1 MKKLISIIL
10 IILMIIGTMVV
21 PSKVQASFS
30 IDSAELYSKGVYEGY
45 LGHGNVGVIFNY
57 VVYKKDGKEY
67 PAYCLNKDL
76 DGVTES
82 VTYSVRTK
90 ELLTNTKVWR
100 AIING
105 YPYKTASQLGCNTN
119 EEAFLATKQAVYCM
133 LYDRDISEYNANDER
148 QERVFN
154 ALKVIVE
161 NARNSSEV
169 KQSANLNIVDVTET
183 WEQDNVNNIYVSK
196 VFKISANA
204 PVNTYKVT
212 LENMKVEGAKI
223 VNEQNEEK
231 EEYKYGE
238 KFKVLIPIVKMK
250 NEGSFNIKVEGQVA
264 TKPVLYGY
272 SSDRNL
278 QDYAITG
285 NIYEDGIGTKTI
297 YYTKNETKIKIV
309 KQNDEGNFLEGVK
322 FNILNENRE
331 IVYSDLTTNQ
341 NGEIT
346 ISDLQPG
353 KYYVEETN
361 TLNGYEVYDELI
373 EVNVAYNEA
382 FTVTVTNS
390 KEIREIE
397 KPRITQ
403 NHKDIVA
410 KLPKTGM

>member
-21 PSKVQASFS
+21 PSKVHASFS

-45 LGHGNVGVIFNY
+45 LGYGNMGIIFNY

-82 VTYSVRTK
+82 VTYSVSTK

-100 AIING
+100 TIING

-183 WEQDNVNNIYVSK
+183 WEQDNVNNTYVSK

-223 VNEQNEEK
+223 VNEKNEEK

-346 ISDLQPG
+346 IMDLQPG

>member
-45 LGHGNVGVIFNY
+45 LGYGNMGIIFNY

-82 VTYSVRTK
+82 VTYSVSTK

-100 AIING
+100 TIING

-183 WEQDNVNNIYVSK
+183 WEQDNVNNTYVSK

-223 VNEQNEEK
+223 VNEKNEEK

-346 ISDLQPG
+346 IMDLQPG

-403 NHKDIVA
+403 NQKDIVA